1 MGILGDGHLSFHRA
15 LHTNYAR
22 ISRKRMKNGVA
33 QMDGSLGNQPA
44 DLKPPA
50 LQKTPWMVLSQW
62 SQIPIDLGLFGRWFV
77 IFPMENP
84 PWLGNRL
91 SECVLFFGGPLK
103 QIQVDTLQTMNNS
116 ELVNVDNPIPS
127 SWLSGWVSSHPRI
140 DLAIS
145 KWTIPSPPNVFSPI
159 GWYQYPNTGWCPPV
173 MCVAL

>member
-1 MGILGDGHLSFHRA
+1 MASIVMLDYGRVRWSRMIPGQVFQDVYHISMVIAVGSRIIPWLS
-15 LHTNYAR
+15 LV
-22 ISRKRMKNGVA
+22 SW
-33 QMDGSLGNQPA
+33 L
-44 DLKPPA
+44 
-50 LQKTPWMVLSQW
+50 
-62 SQIPIDLGLFGRWFV
+62 

-91 SECVLFFGGPLK
+91 SEYVLFLGGPLQ